1 MKDLEEYDF
10 IPLEKSGLKELYEET
25 KKSLTEQELQEIENE
40 MVPDAPKEKRQTQC

>member
-40 MVPDAPKEKRQTQC
+40 MKAEIRKYDDEE

>member
-1 MKDLEEYDF
+1 MKDLKEYDF

-40 MVPDAPKEKRQTQC
+40 MKAEIRKYDDEE